1 MTDPK
6 LVEKARELIREYCD
20 GTFMKDERKWE
31 IVGCPK
37 AIIDEIVLALQS
49 HGDEVRRKTVEEAM
63 KAVCLYCEKGRPFK
77 NNGHPHRG
85 HKGCVLPCYA
95 KAIRKLLEV
104 KP

>member
-6 LVEKARELIREYCD
+6 LVEKAHGIVYMHN
-20 GTFMKDERKWE
+20 GHSKIKDLTCLENDF
-31 IVGCPK
+31 
-37 AIIDEIVLALQS
+37 ADALQS